1 MLLKEWCQSCVL
13 LNKIVR
19 AKDRSILGV
28 RVTQLPSIYRNP
40 VALLF
45 DFRNVVLGILSLF
58 LINYQV
64 VNYFLQLVLF
74 LSQSAVT
81 KTYILD

>member
-1 MLLKEWCQSCVL
+1 M
-13 LNKIVR
+13 
-19 AKDRSILGV
+19 
-28 RVTQLPSIYRNP
+28 TQLPSIYRNP

>member
-1 MLLKEWCQSCVL
+1 
-13 LNKIVR
+13 
-19 AKDRSILGV
+19 
-28 RVTQLPSIYRNP
+28 VTQLPSIYRNP

-58 LINYQV
+58 LIYYQV

>member
-1 MLLKEWCQSCVL
+1 VLLKEWRQSCVL

>member
-1 MLLKEWCQSCVL
+1 
-13 LNKIVR
+13 
-19 AKDRSILGV
+19 
-28 RVTQLPSIYRNP
+28 VTQLPSIYRNP